1 MSRSEHVSSQLR
13 KVQEKFC
20 LIYRKLAEAVS
31 PTFGETFETVAQFS
45 ELRANIVSQYG

>member
-1 MSRSEHVSSQLR
+1 MSRSVHMSSRSR
-13 KVQEKFC
+13 KVQDKSW
-20 LIYRKLAEAVS
+20 LICRKLAEAVS